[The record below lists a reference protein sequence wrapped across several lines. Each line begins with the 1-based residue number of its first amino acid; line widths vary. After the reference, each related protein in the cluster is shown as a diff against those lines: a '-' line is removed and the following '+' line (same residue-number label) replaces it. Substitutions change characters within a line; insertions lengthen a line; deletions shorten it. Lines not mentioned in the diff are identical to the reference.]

1 MLNNWFNYT
10 LIYMAT
16 EGQKV
21 ATFAEGLEFQ
31 ERSNVANPAELLQ
44 SSLNG
49 LDKFGGFQLLKGLIK
64 GVENMDPRRK
74 AVKNVF
80 LSDTAY
86 EDARK
91 RLQNE
96 LSLWVDILEAGGNDP
111 MDIIDSCKSECE
123 KAERNLSENLFGIH
137 DEIRNLEVTYRSLDA
152 FFANAGQGK
161 VDCITLMNVN
171 KEELGD
177 HDSED
182 TLAIRDEL
190 EKYFDRLNLKNN
202 YSMMVVPG
210 YLGDAETVRMWAQTA
225 YRNKV
230 IMVTDFKD
238 SMNFEMLK
246 EELDDANLQGTDPYL
261 GNIIMTANYILGRK
275 KSELAEEDDDL
286 YIPASGALAG
296 RMSNT
301 ENVVIAQAA
310 AGKRYGTLDNVKG
323 ARMDLRKSEIA
334 ALIDQGVI
342 PMVEED
348 GRTMAFSN
356 HTLYNGASK
365 GLQEYSIVRVFDWIG
380 KVFQNYCNDHA
391 MEIWTPAIK
400 SEITSDI
407 HNFLSDYKGPGG
419 IIEKYTNLKID
430 QNPKTKDITI
440 NVEITPFFAAQNFFI
455 ELTGK
460 STNAGVDWEQNTK
473 QV

>member
-1 MLNNWFNYT
+1 
-10 LIYMAT
+10 MAV
-16 EGQKV
+16 EEQNLASSSDGM
-21 ATFAEGLEFQ
+21 ELQ
-31 ERSNVANPAELLQ
+31 ERQTVANPVELLQ
-44 SSLNG
+44 KSLSG

-74 AVKNVF
+74 AIKNVF
-80 LSDTAY
+80 LNDSAY
-86 EDARK
+86 EDARN
-91 RLQNE
+91 RLKNE
-96 LSLWVDILEAGGNDP
+96 LSLWVEILESGGKDP
-111 MDIIDSCKSECE
+111 MEIVDSCKEECQ
-123 KAERNLSENLFGIH
+123 KAERNLSENLFCIH
-137 DEIRNLEVTYRSLDA
+137 DEIRNLETTYRSLDA

-182 TLAIRDEL
+182 TQAVRDEL
-190 EKYFDRLNLKNN
+190 ERYFDRLNLKNN
-202 YSMMVVPG
+202 YSMLVVPG

-225 YRNKV
+225 YKNKV
-230 IMVTDFKD
+230 IMLTDFKD

-246 EELDDANLQGTDPYL
+246 EELDDASLQGTDPYL
-261 GNIIMTANYILGRK
+261 GNIVMTTNYILGRK
-275 KSELAEEDDDL
+275 KSELAGEDEDL

-301 ENVVIAQAA
+301 EETVIAQAA

-334 ALIDQGVI
+334 ALIDLGVI

-380 KVFQNYCNDHA
+380 KVFENYCNDHA

-400 SEITSDI
+400 SEITQDI
-407 HNFLSDYKGPGG
+407 HSFLSDYKGPGG
-419 IIEKYTNLKID
+419 IIEKYTNLKVD
-430 QNPKTKDITI
+430 QDPKTKDISI
-440 NVEITPFFAAQNFFI
+440 NVEITPYFAAQNFFI
-455 ELTGK
+455 ELTGRN
-460 STNAGVDWEQNTK
+460 SAAGVDWEQNTK
-473 QV
+473 NA

>member
-1 MLNNWFNYT
+1 
-10 LIYMAT
+10 MAV
-16 EGQKV
+16 EEQKL
-21 ATFAEGLEFQ
+21 ASSSDGMELQ
-31 ERSNVANPAELLQ
+31 ERQTVANPAELLQ
-44 SSLNG
+44 KSLSG

-74 AVKNVF
+74 AIKNVF
-80 LSDTAY
+80 LNDSAY
-86 EDARK
+86 EDARN
-91 RLQNE
+91 RLKNE
-96 LSLWVDILEAGGNDP
+96 LSLWVEILESGGKDP
-111 MDIIDSCKSECE
+111 MEIVDSCKEECQ
-123 KAERNLSENLFGIH
+123 KAERNLSENLFCIH
-137 DEIRNLEVTYRSLDA
+137 DEIRNLETTYRSLDA

-161 VDCITLMNVN
+161 IDCITLMNVN

-182 TLAIRDEL
+182 TQAVRDEL
-190 EKYFDRLNLKNN
+190 ERYFDRLNLKNN
-202 YSMMVVPG
+202 YSMLVVPG

-230 IMVTDFKD
+230 IMLTDFKD

-246 EELDDANLQGTDPYL
+246 EELDDASLQGTDPYL
-261 GNIIMTANYILGRK
+261 GNIVMTANYILGRK
-275 KSELAEEDDDL
+275 KSELAGEDEDL

-301 ENVVIAQAA
+301 EETVIAQAA

-334 ALIDQGVI
+334 ALIDLGVI

-380 KVFQNYCNDHA
+380 KVFENYCNDHA

-400 SEITSDI
+400 SEITQDI
-407 HNFLSDYKGPGG
+407 HSFLSDYKGPGG
-419 IIEKYTNLKID
+419 IIEKYTNLKVD
-430 QNPKTKDITI
+430 QDPKTKDISI
-440 NVEITPFFAAQNFFI
+440 NVEITPYFAAQNFFI
-455 ELTGK
+455 ELTGRN
-460 STNAGVDWEQNTK
+460 SAAGVDWEQSTK
-473 QV
+473 NA

>member
-1 MLNNWFNYT
+1 
-10 LIYMAT
+10 MAV
-16 EGQKV
+16 EEQNLASSSDGM
-21 ATFAEGLEFQ
+21 ELQ
-31 ERSNVANPAELLQ
+31 ERQTVANPVELLQ
-44 SSLNG
+44 KSLSG

-74 AVKNVF
+74 AIKNVF
-80 LSDTAY
+80 LNDSAY
-86 EDARK
+86 EDARN
-91 RLQNE
+91 RLKNE
-96 LSLWVDILEAGGNDP
+96 LSLWVEILESGGKDP
-111 MDIIDSCKSECE
+111 MEIVDSCKEECQ
-123 KAERNLSENLFGIH
+123 KAERNLSENLFCIH
-137 DEIRNLEVTYRSLDA
+137 DEIRNLETTYRSLDA

-182 TLAIRDEL
+182 TQAVRDEL
-190 EKYFDRLNLKNN
+190 ERYFDRLNLKNN
-202 YSMMVVPG
+202 YSMLVVPG
-210 YLGDAETVRMWAQTA
+210 YLGDAETVRLWAQTA

-230 IMVTDFKD
+230 IMLTDFKD

-246 EELDDANLQGTDPYL
+246 EELDDASLQGTDPYL
-261 GNIIMTANYILGRK
+261 GNIVMTANYILGRK
-275 KSELAEEDDDL
+275 KSELAGEDEDL
-286 YIPASGALAG
+286 FIPASGALAG

-301 ENVVIAQAA
+301 EETVIAQAA

-334 ALIDQGVI
+334 ALIDLGVI

-380 KVFQNYCNDHA
+380 KVFENYCNDHA

-400 SEITSDI
+400 SEITQDI
-407 HNFLSDYKGPGG
+407 HSFLSDYKGPGG
-419 IIEKYTNLKID
+419 IIEKYTNLKVD
-430 QNPKTKDITI
+430 QDPKTKDISI
-440 NVEITPFFAAQNFFI
+440 NVEITPYFAAQNFFI
-455 ELTGK
+455 ELTGRN
-460 STNAGVDWEQNTK
+460 TAAGVDWEQNTK
-473 QV
+473 NA

>member
-1 MLNNWFNYT
+1 
-10 LIYMAT
+10 MAV
-16 EGQKV
+16 EEQNLASSSDGM
-21 ATFAEGLEFQ
+21 ELQ
-31 ERSNVANPAELLQ
+31 ERQTVANPVELLQ
-44 SSLNG
+44 KSLSG

-64 GVENMDPRRK
+64 GIENMDPRRK
-74 AVKNVF
+74 AIKNVF
-80 LSDTAY
+80 LNDSAY
-86 EDARK
+86 EDARN
-91 RLQNE
+91 RLKNE
-96 LSLWVDILEAGGNDP
+96 LSLWVEILESGGKDP
-111 MDIIDSCKSECE
+111 MEIVDSCKEECQ
-123 KAERNLSENLFGIH
+123 KAERNLSENLFCIH
-137 DEIRNLEVTYRSLDA
+137 DEIRNLETTYRSLDA

-182 TLAIRDEL
+182 TQAVRDEL
-190 EKYFDRLNLKNN
+190 ERYFDRLNLKNN
-202 YSMMVVPG
+202 YSMLVVPG

-230 IMVTDFKD
+230 IMLTDFKD

-246 EELDDANLQGTDPYL
+246 EELVDARLQGTDPYL
-261 GNIIMTANYILGRK
+261 GNIVMTANYILGRK
-275 KSELAEEDDDL
+275 KSELAGEDEDL
-286 YIPASGALAG
+286 FIPASGALAG

-301 ENVVIAQAA
+301 EETVI
-310 AGKRYGTLDNVKG
+310 G

-334 ALIDQGVI
+334 ALIDLGVI

-380 KVFQNYCNDHA
+380 KVFENYCNDHA

-400 SEITSDI
+400 SEITQDI
-407 HNFLSDYKGPGG
+407 HSFLSDYKGPGG
-419 IIEKYTNLKID
+419 IIEKYTNLKVD
-430 QNPKTKDITI
+430 QDPKTKDISI
-440 NVEITPFFAAQNFFI
+440 NVEITPYFAAQNFFI
-455 ELTGK
+455 ELTGRN
-460 STNAGVDWEQNTK
+460 TAAGVDWEQNTK
-473 QV
+473 NA

>member
-1 MLNNWFNYT
+1 
-10 LIYMAT
+10 MAV
-16 EGQKV
+16 EEQKL
-21 ATFAEGLEFQ
+21 ASSSDGIELQ
-31 ERSNVANPAELLQ
+31 ERQTVANPAELLQ
-44 SSLNG
+44 KSLSG

-74 AVKNVF
+74 AIKNVF
-80 LSDTAY
+80 LNDNAY
-86 EDARK
+86 EDARN
-91 RLQNE
+91 RLKNE
-96 LSLWVDILEAGGNDP
+96 LSLWVEILESGGKDP
-111 MDIIDSCKSECE
+111 MEIVDSCKEECQ
-123 KAERNLSENLFGIH
+123 KAERNLSENLFCIH
-137 DEIRNLEVTYRSLDA
+137 DEIRNLETTYRSLDA

-182 TLAIRDEL
+182 TQAIRDEL
-190 EKYFDRLNLKNN
+190 ERYFDRLNLKNN
-202 YSMMVVPG
+202 YSMLVVPG

-225 YRNKV
+225 YKNKV
-230 IMVTDFKD
+230 IMLTDFKD

-246 EELDDANLQGTDPYL
+246 EELDDASLQGTDPYL
-261 GNIIMTANYILGRK
+261 GNIVMTANYILGRK
-275 KSELAEEDDDL
+275 KSELAGEDEDL

-301 ENVVIAQAA
+301 EETVIAQAA

-334 ALIDQGVI
+334 ALIDLGVI

-380 KVFQNYCNDHA
+380 KVFENYCNDHA

-400 SEITSDI
+400 SEITQDI
-407 HNFLSDYKGPGG
+407 HSFLSDYKGPGG
-419 IIEKYTNLKID
+419 IIEKYTNLKVD
-430 QNPKTKDITI
+430 QDPKTKDISV
-440 NVEITPFFAAQNFFI
+440 NVEITPYFAAQNFFI
-455 ELTGK
+455 ELTGRN
-460 STNAGVDWEQNTK
+460 SAAGVDWEQNTK
-473 QV
+473 NA

>member
-1 MLNNWFNYT
+1 
-10 LIYMAT
+10 MAT
-16 EGQKV
+16 EEQKV
-21 ATFAEGLEFQ
+21 ATSGEGLELQ
-31 ERSNVANPAELLQ
+31 ERAKVANPAELLQ
-44 SSLNG
+44 SSLGG

-80 LSDTAY
+80 LSDAAY

-111 MDIIDSCKSECE
+111 MEIIDSCKSECE
-123 KAERNLSENLFGIH
+123 KAERNLSENLFCIH
-137 DEIRNLEVTYRSLDA
+137 DEIKNLEVTYRSLDS

-161 VDCITLMNVN
+161 IDCITLMNVN

-246 EELDDANLQGTDPYL
+246 EELDDASLQGTDPYL
-261 GNIIMTANYILGRK
+261 GNIVMTANYILGRK
-275 KSELAEEDDDL
+275 KSELAGEDDDL

-301 ENVVIAQAA
+301 EDIVIAQAA

-391 MEIWTPAIK
+391 MEIWTPQIK

-430 QNPKTKDITI
+430 QDPKTKDITI

-473 QV
+473 QA

>member
-1 MLNNWFNYT
+1 
-10 LIYMAT
+10 MAV
-16 EGQKV
+16 EEQNLASSSAGM
-21 ATFAEGLEFQ
+21 ELQ
-31 ERSNVANPAELLQ
+31 ERQTVANPAELLQ
-44 SSLNG
+44 KSLSG

-64 GVENMDPRRK
+64 GVENMNPRRK
-74 AVKNVF
+74 AIKNVF
-80 LSDTAY
+80 LNDSAY
-86 EDARK
+86 EDARN
-91 RLQNE
+91 RLKNE
-96 LSLWVDILEAGGNDP
+96 LSLWVEILESGGKDP
-111 MDIIDSCKSECE
+111 MEIVDSCKEECQ
-123 KAERNLSENLFGIH
+123 KAERNLSENLFCIH
-137 DEIRNLEVTYRSLDA
+137 DEIRNLETTYRSLDA

-171 KEELGD
+171 REELGD

-182 TLAIRDEL
+182 TQAVRDEL
-190 EKYFDRLNLKNN
+190 ERYFDRLNLKNN
-202 YSMMVVPG
+202 YSMLVVPG

-230 IMVTDFKD
+230 IMLTDFKD

-246 EELDDANLQGTDPYL
+246 EELDDASLQGTDPYL
-261 GNIIMTANYILGRK
+261 GNIVMTANYILGSK
-275 KSELAEEDDDL
+275 KSELAGEDEDL

-301 ENVVIAQAA
+301 EETVIAQAA

-334 ALIDQGVI
+334 ALIDLGVI

-380 KVFQNYCNDHA
+380 KVFENYCNDHA

-400 SEITSDI
+400 SEITQDI
-407 HNFLSDYKGPGG
+407 HSFLSDYKGPGG
-419 IIEKYTNLKID
+419 IIEKYTNLKVD
-430 QNPKTKDITI
+430 QDPKTKDISI
-440 NVEITPFFAAQNFFI
+440 NVEITPYFAAQNFFI
-455 ELTGK
+455 ELTGRN
-460 STNAGVDWEQNTK
+460 TAAGVDWEQNTK
-473 QV
+473 NA

>member
-1 MLNNWFNYT
+1 M
-10 LIYMAT
+10 
-16 EGQKV
+16 
-21 ATFAEGLEFQ
+21 
-31 ERSNVANPAELLQ
+31 
-44 SSLNG
+44 
-49 LDKFGGFQLLKGLIK
+49 KGLIK

-74 AVKNVF
+74 AIKNVF
-80 LSDTAY
+80 LNDSAY
-86 EDARK
+86 EDARN
-91 RLQNE
+91 RLKNE
-96 LSLWVDILEAGGNDP
+96 LSLWVEILESGGKDP
-111 MDIIDSCKSECE
+111 MEIVDSCKEECQ
-123 KAERNLSENLFGIH
+123 KAERNLSENLFCIH
-137 DEIRNLEVTYRSLDA
+137 DEIRNLETTYRSLDA

-182 TLAIRDEL
+182 TQAVRDEL
-190 EKYFDRLNLKNN
+190 ERYFDRLNLKNN
-202 YSMMVVPG
+202 YSMLVVPG

-230 IMVTDFKD
+230 IMLTDFKD

-246 EELDDANLQGTDPYL
+246 EELDDASLQGTDPYL
-261 GNIIMTANYILGRK
+261 GNIVMTANYILGRK
-275 KSELAEEDDDL
+275 RSELAGEDEDL

-301 ENVVIAQAA
+301 EETVIAQAA

-334 ALIDQGVI
+334 ALIDLGVI

-380 KVFQNYCNDHA
+380 KVFENYCNDHA

-400 SEITSDI
+400 SEITQDI
-407 HNFLSDYKGPGG
+407 HSFLSDYKGPGG
-419 IIEKYTNLKID
+419 IIEKYTNLKVD
-430 QNPKTKDITI
+430 QDPKTKDISI
-440 NVEITPFFAAQNFFI
+440 NVEITPYFAAQNFFI
-455 ELTGK
+455 ELTGRN
-460 STNAGVDWEQNTK
+460 SAAGVDWEQSTK
-473 QV
+473 NA

>member
-1 MLNNWFNYT
+1 
-10 LIYMAT
+10 MAV
-16 EGQKV
+16 EEQNLASSSDGM
-21 ATFAEGLEFQ
+21 ELQ
-31 ERSNVANPAELLQ
+31 ERQTVANPVELLQ
-44 SSLNG
+44 KSLSG

-74 AVKNVF
+74 AIKNVF
-80 LSDTAY
+80 LNDSAY
-86 EDARK
+86 EDARN
-91 RLQNE
+91 RLKNE
-96 LSLWVDILEAGGNDP
+96 LSLWVEILESGGKDP
-111 MDIIDSCKSECE
+111 MEIVDSCKEECQ
-123 KAERNLSENLFGIH
+123 KAERNLSENLFCIH
-137 DEIRNLEVTYRSLDA
+137 DEIRNLETTYRSLDA

-182 TLAIRDEL
+182 TQAVRDEL
-190 EKYFDRLNLKNN
+190 ERYFDRLNLKNN
-202 YSMMVVPG
+202 YSMLVVPG

-230 IMVTDFKD
+230 IMLTDFKD

-246 EELDDANLQGTDPYL
+246 EELDDASLQGTDPYL
-261 GNIIMTANYILGRK
+261 GNIVMTANYILGRK
-275 KSELAEEDDDL
+275 KSELAGEDEDL
-286 YIPASGALAG
+286 FIPASGALAG

-301 ENVVIAQAA
+301 EETVIAQAT

-334 ALIDQGVI
+334 ALIDLGVI

-380 KVFQNYCNDHA
+380 KVFENYCNDHA

-400 SEITSDI
+400 SEITQDI
-407 HNFLSDYKGPGG
+407 HSFLSDYKGPGG
-419 IIEKYTNLKID
+419 IIEKYTNLKVD
-430 QNPKTKDITI
+430 QDPKTKDISI
-440 NVEITPFFAAQNFFI
+440 NVEITPYFAAQNFFI
-455 ELTGK
+455 ELTGRN
-460 STNAGVDWEQNTK
+460 TAAGVDWEQNTK
-473 QV
+473 NA

>member
-1 MLNNWFNYT
+1 
-10 LIYMAT
+10 MAG
-16 EGQKV
+16 EEQKLA
-21 ATFAEGLEFQ
+21 ATGEQLGFK
-31 ERSNVANPAELLQ
+31 EREKVANPDELLQ
-44 SSLNG
+44 SSLKG

-80 LSDTAY
+80 LSDAAY

-96 LSLWVDILEAGGNDP
+96 LSLWVKILEEGGSDP
-111 MDIIDSCKSECE
+111 MEIIESCKAECE
-123 KAERNLSENLFGIH
+123 KAERNLSENLFAVH
-137 DEIRNLEVTYRSLDA
+137 DEIRNLEITYRGLDS

-171 KEELGD
+171 KEELGE

-246 EELDDANLQGTDPYL
+246 EELDDASLQGTDPYL
-261 GNIIMTANYILGRK
+261 SNIIMTANYILGRK
-275 KSELAEEDDDL
+275 KSEVAGEDEDL
-286 YIPASGALAG
+286 FIPSSGALAG

-301 ENVVIAQAA
+301 EDIVIAQAA

-334 ALIDQGVI
+334 SLIDLGVI

-391 MEIWTPAIK
+391 MEIWTPQIK
-400 SEITSDI
+400 SEITADI

-430 QNPKTKDITI
+430 QDPKTKDITI

-455 ELTGK
+455 ELTGRN
-460 STNAGVDWEQNTK
+460 TAAGVDWEQNTK
-473 QV
+473 NV

>member
-1 MLNNWFNYT
+1 
-10 LIYMAT
+10 MAV
-16 EGQKV
+16 EEQNLASSSDGM
-21 ATFAEGLEFQ
+21 ELQ
-31 ERSNVANPAELLQ
+31 ERQTVANPVEVLQ
-44 SSLNG
+44 KSLSG

-64 GVENMDPRRK
+64 GIENMDPRRK
-74 AVKNVF
+74 AIKNVF
-80 LSDTAY
+80 LNDSAY
-86 EDARK
+86 EDARN
-91 RLQNE
+91 RLKNE
-96 LSLWVDILEAGGNDP
+96 LSLWVEILESGGKDP
-111 MDIIDSCKSECE
+111 MEIVDSCKEECQ
-123 KAERNLSENLFGIH
+123 KAERNLSENLFCIH
-137 DEIRNLEVTYRSLDA
+137 DEIRNLETTYRSLDA

-182 TLAIRDEL
+182 TQAVRDEL
-190 EKYFDRLNLKNN
+190 ERYFDRLNLKNN
-202 YSMMVVPG
+202 YSMLVVPG

-230 IMVTDFKD
+230 IMLTDFKD

-246 EELDDANLQGTDPYL
+246 EELDDASLQGTDPYL
-261 GNIIMTANYILGRK
+261 GNIVMTANYILGRK
-275 KSELAEEDDDL
+275 KSELAGEDEDL
-286 YIPASGALAG
+286 FIPASGALAG

-301 ENVVIAQAA
+301 EETVIAQAA

-334 ALIDQGVI
+334 ALIDLGVI

-380 KVFQNYCNDHA
+380 KVFENYCNDHA

-400 SEITSDI
+400 SEITQDI
-407 HNFLSDYKGPGG
+407 HSFLSDYKGPGG
-419 IIEKYTNLKID
+419 IIEKYTNLKVD
-430 QNPKTKDITI
+430 QDPKTKDISI
-440 NVEITPFFAAQNFFI
+440 NVEITPYFAAQNFFI
-455 ELTGK
+455 ELTGRN
-460 STNAGVDWEQNTK
+460 TAAGVDWEQNTK
-473 QV
+473 NA

>member
-1 MLNNWFNYT
+1 
-10 LIYMAT
+10 MAT
-16 EGQKV
+16 EEQKV
-21 ATFAEGLEFQ
+21 ATSGEGLELQ
-31 ERSNVANPAELLQ
+31 ERAKVANPAELLQ
-44 SSLNG
+44 SSLSG

-111 MDIIDSCKSECE
+111 MEIIDSCKSECE
-123 KAERNLSENLFGIH
+123 KAERNLSENLFCIH
-137 DEIRNLEVTYRSLDA
+137 DEIKNLEVTYRSLDS

-161 VDCITLMNVN
+161 IDCITLMNVN

-246 EELDDANLQGTDPYL
+246 EELDDASLQGTDPYL
-261 GNIIMTANYILGRK
+261 GNIVMTANYILGRK
-275 KSELAEEDDDL
+275 KSELAGEDDDL

-301 ENVVIAQAA
+301 EDIVIAQAA

-430 QNPKTKDITI
+430 QDPKTKDITI

-473 QV
+473 QA

>member
-1 MLNNWFNYT
+1 
-10 LIYMAT
+10 MAT
-16 EGQKV
+16 EEQK
-21 ATFAEGLEFQ
+21 AMTFDEGLEFQ
-31 ERSNVANPAELLQ
+31 EREKQMCPEDLLK

-49 LDKFGGFQLLKGLIK
+49 LDKFGGFQLLKGLIR

-80 LSDTAY
+80 LSDSAY
-86 EDARK
+86 ESARL

-96 LSLWVDILEAGGNDP
+96 LSLWVDILAKGGNDP
-111 MDIIDSCKSECE
+111 VEIIESCKSKCE
-123 KAERNLSENLFGIH
+123 KAERNLSENLFCIH
-137 DEIRNLEVTYRSLDA
+137 DEIKRLEQTYRSLDL

-171 KEELGD
+171 KEEICD
-177 HDSED
+177 NDSED

-202 YSMMVVPG
+202 YSLLVIPG
-210 YLGDAETVRMWAQTA
+210 YLGDADTIRMWAQTA
-225 YRNKV
+225 FKNKV
-230 IMVTDFKD
+230 IMITDFKD

-246 EELDDANLQGTDPYL
+246 EELDDASLQGTEPYL
-261 GNIIMTANYILGRK
+261 GNIVMTANYIIGRK
-275 KSELAEEDDDL
+275 KSELANEDEDL

-296 RMSNT
+296 RLSNT
-301 ENVVIAQAA
+301 ENLIIAQAA

-391 MEIWTPAIK
+391 MEIWTPQIK

-430 QNPKTKDITI
+430 QDPRTKDISI
-440 NVEITPFFAAQNFFI
+440 NVEITPYFAAQNFFI
-455 ELTGK
+455 ELTGRN
-460 STNAGVDWEQNTK
+460 STAGVDWEQNLK
-473 QV
+473 NA

>member
-1 MLNNWFNYT
+1 
-10 LIYMAT
+10 MAV
-16 EGQKV
+16 EEQNLASSSDGM
-21 ATFAEGLEFQ
+21 ELQ
-31 ERSNVANPAELLQ
+31 ERQTVANPVELLQ
-44 SSLNG
+44 KSLSA

-64 GVENMDPRRK
+64 GIENMDPRRK
-74 AVKNVF
+74 AIKNVF
-80 LSDTAY
+80 LNDSAY
-86 EDARK
+86 EDARN
-91 RLQNE
+91 RLKNE
-96 LSLWVDILEAGGNDP
+96 LSLWVEILESGGKDP
-111 MDIIDSCKSECE
+111 MEIVDSCKEECQ
-123 KAERNLSENLFGIH
+123 KAERNLSENLFCIH
-137 DEIRNLEVTYRSLDA
+137 DEIRNLETTYRSLDA

-182 TLAIRDEL
+182 TQAVRDEL
-190 EKYFDRLNLKNN
+190 ERYFDRLNLKNN
-202 YSMMVVPG
+202 YSMLVVPG

-230 IMVTDFKD
+230 IMLTDFKD

-246 EELDDANLQGTDPYL
+246 EELVDARLQGTDPYL
-261 GNIIMTANYILGRK
+261 GNIVMTANYILGRK
-275 KSELAEEDDDL
+275 KSELAGEDEDL
-286 YIPASGALAG
+286 FIPASGALAG

-301 ENVVIAQAA
+301 EETVIAQAA

-334 ALIDQGVI
+334 ALIDLGVI

-380 KVFQNYCNDHA
+380 KVFENYCNDHA

-400 SEITSDI
+400 SEITQDI
-407 HNFLSDYKGPGG
+407 HSFLSDYKGPGG
-419 IIEKYTNLKID
+419 IIEKYTNLKVD
-430 QNPKTKDITI
+430 QDPKTKDISI
-440 NVEITPFFAAQNFFI
+440 NVEITPYFAAQNFFI
-455 ELTGK
+455 ELTGRN
-460 STNAGVDWEQNTK
+460 TAAGVDWEQNTK
-473 QV
+473 NA

>member
-1 MLNNWFNYT
+1 
-10 LIYMAT
+10 MAAEEQKLTSQT
-16 EGQKV
+16 ESVELKDRN
-21 ATFAEGLEFQ
+21 A
-31 ERSNVANPAELLQ
+31 VANGAELLQ
-44 SSLNG
+44 SSLAG

-74 AVKNVF
+74 AIKNVF
-80 LSDTAY
+80 LNDSTY
-86 EDARK
+86 EDARN
-91 RLQNE
+91 RLKNE
-96 LSLWVDILEAGGNDP
+96 LSLWVEILEAGGKDP
-111 MDIIDSCKSECE
+111 MEIIDSCKGKCQ
-123 KAERNLSENLFGIH
+123 KAERNLSENLFCIH
-137 DEIRNLEVTYRSLDA
+137 DEIRQLETAYRSLDA

-177 HDSED
+177 HESED
-182 TLAIRDEL
+182 TMAIRNEL
-190 EKYFDRLNLKNN
+190 ERYFDRLNLKNN
-202 YSMMVVPG
+202 YSMLVVPG
-210 YLGDAETVRMWAQTA
+210 YLGDAETVRMWGQTA

-230 IMVTDFKD
+230 IMLTDFKD
-238 SMNFEMLK
+238 SLNFEMLK
-246 EELDDANLQGTDPYL
+246 DELDDASLQGTDPYL
-261 GNIIMTANYILGRK
+261 GNVVMTANYILGRK
-275 KSELAEEDDDL
+275 KSELAGEDEDL

-301 ENVVIAQAA
+301 EETVIAQAA

-356 HTLYNGASK
+356 HTLYNGSSK

-380 KVFQNYCNDHA
+380 KVFENYCNDHA

-400 SEITSDI
+400 SEITQDI

-419 IIEKYTNLKID
+419 IIEKYTNLKVD
-430 QNPKTKDITI
+430 QDPKTKDITI

-455 ELTGK
+455 ELTGRN
-460 STNAGVDWEQNTK
+460 SAAGVDWEQNTK
-473 QV
+473 NA

>member
-1 MLNNWFNYT
+1 
-10 LIYMAT
+10 MAVEEQNLT
-16 EGQKV
+16 SSSDGME
-21 ATFAEGLEFQ
+21 LQ
-31 ERSNVANPAELLQ
+31 ERQTVANPVELLQ
-44 SSLNG
+44 KSLSG

-64 GVENMDPRRK
+64 GVENMNPRRK
-74 AVKNVF
+74 AIKNVF
-80 LSDTAY
+80 LNDSAY
-86 EDARK
+86 EDARN
-91 RLQNE
+91 RLKNE
-96 LSLWVDILEAGGNDP
+96 LSLWVEILESGGKDP
-111 MDIIDSCKSECE
+111 MEIVDSCKEECQ
-123 KAERNLSENLFGIH
+123 KAERNLSENLFCIH
-137 DEIRNLEVTYRSLDA
+137 DEIRNLETTYRSLDA

-182 TLAIRDEL
+182 TQAVRDEL
-190 EKYFDRLNLKNN
+190 ERYFDRLNLKNN
-202 YSMMVVPG
+202 YSMLVVPG

-230 IMVTDFKD
+230 IMLTDFKD

-246 EELDDANLQGTDPYL
+246 EELDDASLQGTDPYL
-261 GNIIMTANYILGRK
+261 GNIVMTANYILGRK
-275 KSELAEEDDDL
+275 KSELAGEDEDL
-286 YIPASGALAG
+286 FIPASGALAG

-301 ENVVIAQAA
+301 EETVIAQAA

-334 ALIDQGVI
+334 ALIDLGVI

-380 KVFQNYCNDHA
+380 KVFENYCNDHA

-400 SEITSDI
+400 SEITQDI
-407 HNFLSDYKGPGG
+407 HSFLSDYKGPGG
-419 IIEKYTNLKID
+419 IIEKYTNLKVD
-430 QNPKTKDITI
+430 QDPKTKDISI
-440 NVEITPFFAAQNFFI
+440 NVEITPYFAAQNFFI
-455 ELTGK
+455 ELTGRN
-460 STNAGVDWEQNTK
+460 TAAGVDWEQNTK
-473 QV
+473 NA

>member
-1 MLNNWFNYT
+1 
-10 LIYMAT
+10 MAV
-16 EGQKV
+16 EEQKL
-21 ATFAEGLEFQ
+21 ASSSDGMELQ
-31 ERSNVANPAELLQ
+31 ERQTVANPAELLQ
-44 SSLNG
+44 ISLSG

-74 AVKNVF
+74 AIKNVF
-80 LSDTAY
+80 LNDSAY
-86 EDARK
+86 EDARN
-91 RLQNE
+91 RLKNE
-96 LSLWVDILEAGGNDP
+96 LSLWVEILESGGKDP
-111 MDIIDSCKSECE
+111 MEIVDSCKEECQ
-123 KAERNLSENLFGIH
+123 KAERNLSENLFCIH
-137 DEIRNLEVTYRSLDA
+137 DEIRNLETTYRSLDA

-182 TLAIRDEL
+182 TQAVRDEL
-190 EKYFDRLNLKNN
+190 ERYFDRLNLKNN
-202 YSMMVVPG
+202 YSMLVVPG

-225 YRNKV
+225 YKNKV
-230 IMVTDFKD
+230 IMLTDFKD

-246 EELDDANLQGTDPYL
+246 EELDDASLQGTDPYL
-261 GNIIMTANYILGRK
+261 GNIVMTANYILGRK
-275 KSELAEEDDDL
+275 KSELAGEDEDL

-301 ENVVIAQAA
+301 EETVIAQAA

-334 ALIDQGVI
+334 ALIDLGVI

-380 KVFQNYCNDHA
+380 KVFENYCNDHA

-400 SEITSDI
+400 SEITQDI
-407 HNFLSDYKGPGG
+407 HSFLSDYKGPGG
-419 IIEKYTNLKID
+419 IIEKYTNLKVD
-430 QNPKTKDITI
+430 QDPKTKDISI
-440 NVEITPFFAAQNFFI
+440 NVEITPYFAAQNFFI
-455 ELTGK
+455 ELTGRN
-460 STNAGVDWEQNTK
+460 TAAGVDWEQNTK
-473 QV
+473 NA

>member
-1 MLNNWFNYT
+1 
-10 LIYMAT
+10 MAT
-16 EGQKV
+16 EEQKV
-21 ATFAEGLEFQ
+21 ATSGEGLELQ
-31 ERSNVANPAELLQ
+31 ERAKVANPAELLQ
-44 SSLNG
+44 SSLSG

-80 LSDTAY
+80 LSDAAY

-91 RLQNE
+91 RLKNE
-96 LSLWVDILEAGGNDP
+96 LSLWVDILEAGGSDP
-111 MDIIDSCKSECE
+111 MEIIDSCKSECE
-123 KAERNLSENLFGIH
+123 KAERNLSENLFCIH
-137 DEIRNLEVTYRSLDA
+137 DEIKNLEVTYRSLDS

-225 YRNKV
+225 YKNKV

-246 EELDDANLQGTDPYL
+246 EELDDASLQGTDPYL
-261 GNIIMTANYILGRK
+261 GNIVMTANYILGRK
-275 KSELAEEDDDL
+275 KSELAGEDDDL

-301 ENVVIAQAA
+301 EDIVIAQAA

-430 QNPKTKDITI
+430 QDPKTKDITI

-473 QV
+473 QA

>member
-1 MLNNWFNYT
+1 
-10 LIYMAT
+10 MAV
-16 EGQKV
+16 EEQK
-21 ATFAEGLEFQ
+21 FASSSDGMELQ
-31 ERSNVANPAELLQ
+31 ERQTVANPAELLQ
-44 SSLNG
+44 KSLSG

-74 AVKNVF
+74 AIKNVF
-80 LSDTAY
+80 LNDSAY
-86 EDARK
+86 EDARN
-91 RLQNE
+91 RLKNE
-96 LSLWVDILEAGGNDP
+96 LSLWVEILESGGKDP
-111 MDIIDSCKSECE
+111 MEIVDSCKEECQ
-123 KAERNLSENLFGIH
+123 KAERNLSENLFCIH
-137 DEIRNLEVTYRSLDA
+137 DEISNLEITYRSLDA

-182 TLAIRDEL
+182 TQAVRDEL
-190 EKYFDRLNLKNN
+190 ERYFDRLNLKNN
-202 YSMMVVPG
+202 YSMLVVPG

-225 YRNKV
+225 YKNKV
-230 IMVTDFKD
+230 IMLTDFKD

-246 EELDDANLQGTDPYL
+246 EELDDASLQGTDPYL
-261 GNIIMTANYILGRK
+261 GNIVMTANYILGRK
-275 KSELAEEDDDL
+275 KSELAGEDEDL

-301 ENVVIAQAA
+301 EETVIAQAA

-334 ALIDQGVI
+334 ALIDLGVI

-380 KVFQNYCNDHA
+380 KVFENYCNDHA

-400 SEITSDI
+400 SEITQDI
-407 HNFLSDYKGPGG
+407 HSFLSDYKGPGG
-419 IIEKYTNLKID
+419 IIEKYTNLKVD
-430 QNPKTKDITI
+430 QDPKTKDISI
-440 NVEITPFFAAQNFFI
+440 NVEITPYFAAQNFFI
-455 ELTGK
+455 ELTGRN
-460 STNAGVDWEQNTK
+460 SAAGVDWEQSTK
-473 QV
+473 NA

>member
-1 MLNNWFNYT
+1 
-10 LIYMAT
+10 MAV
-16 EGQKV
+16 EEQNLASSSAGM
-21 ATFAEGLEFQ
+21 ELQ
-31 ERSNVANPAELLQ
+31 ERQTVANPALLLQ
-44 SSLNG
+44 KSLSG

-74 AVKNVF
+74 AIKNVF
-80 LSDTAY
+80 LNDSAY
-86 EDARK
+86 EDARN
-91 RLQNE
+91 RLKNE
-96 LSLWVDILEAGGNDP
+96 LSLWVEILESGGKDP
-111 MDIIDSCKSECE
+111 MEIVDSCKEECQ
-123 KAERNLSENLFGIH
+123 KAERNLSENLFCIH
-137 DEIRNLEVTYRSLDA
+137 DEIRNLETTYRSLDA

-171 KEELGD
+171 REELGD

-182 TLAIRDEL
+182 TQAVRDEL
-190 EKYFDRLNLKNN
+190 ERYFDRLNLKNN
-202 YSMMVVPG
+202 YSMLVVPG

-230 IMVTDFKD
+230 IMLTDFKD

-246 EELDDANLQGTDPYL
+246 EELDDASLQGTDPYL
-261 GNIIMTANYILGRK
+261 GNIVMTANYILGRK
-275 KSELAEEDDDL
+275 KSELAGEDEDL
-286 YIPASGALAG
+286 FIPASGALAG

-301 ENVVIAQAA
+301 EETVIAQAA

-334 ALIDQGVI
+334 ALIDLGVI

-380 KVFQNYCNDHA
+380 KVFENYCNDHA

-400 SEITSDI
+400 SEITQDI
-407 HNFLSDYKGPGG
+407 HSFLSDYKGPGG
-419 IIEKYTNLKID
+419 IIEKYTNLKVD
-430 QNPKTKDITI
+430 QDPKTKDISI
-440 NVEITPFFAAQNFFI
+440 NVEITPYFAAQNFFI
-455 ELTGK
+455 ELTGRN
-460 STNAGVDWEQNTK
+460 TAAGVDWEQNTK
-473 QV
+473 NA

>member
-1 MLNNWFNYT
+1 
-10 LIYMAT
+10 MAV
-16 EGQKV
+16 EEQNLASSSAGM
-21 ATFAEGLEFQ
+21 ELQ
-31 ERSNVANPAELLQ
+31 ERQTVANPAELLQ
-44 SSLNG
+44 KSLSG

-74 AVKNVF
+74 AIKNVF
-80 LSDTAY
+80 LNDSAY
-86 EDARK
+86 EDARN
-91 RLQNE
+91 RLKNE
-96 LSLWVDILEAGGNDP
+96 LSLWVEILESGGKDP
-111 MDIIDSCKSECE
+111 MEIVDSCKEECQ
-123 KAERNLSENLFGIH
+123 KAERNLSENLFCIH
-137 DEIRNLEVTYRSLDA
+137 DEIRNLETTYRSLDA

-171 KEELGD
+171 REELGD

-182 TLAIRDEL
+182 TQAVRDEL
-190 EKYFDRLNLKNN
+190 ERYFDRLNLKNN
-202 YSMMVVPG
+202 YSMLVVPG

-230 IMVTDFKD
+230 IMLTDFKD

-246 EELDDANLQGTDPYL
+246 EELDDASLQGTDPYL
-261 GNIIMTANYILGRK
+261 GKIVMTANYILGRK
-275 KSELAEEDDDL
+275 KSELAGEDEDL

-301 ENVVIAQAA
+301 EETVIAQAA

-334 ALIDQGVI
+334 ALIDLGVI

-380 KVFQNYCNDHA
+380 KVFENYCNDHA

-400 SEITSDI
+400 SEITQDI
-407 HNFLSDYKGPGG
+407 HSFLSDYKGPGG
-419 IIEKYTNLKID
+419 IIEKYTNLKVD
-430 QNPKTKDITI
+430 QDPKTKDISI
-440 NVEITPFFAAQNFFI
+440 NVEITPYFAAQNFFI
-455 ELTGK
+455 ELTGRN
-460 STNAGVDWEQNTK
+460 TAAGVDWEQNTK
-473 QV
+473 NA

>member
-1 MLNNWFNYT
+1 
-10 LIYMAT
+10 MAV
-16 EGQKV
+16 EEQNLASSSAGM
-21 ATFAEGLEFQ
+21 ELQ
-31 ERSNVANPAELLQ
+31 ERQTVANPAELLQ
-44 SSLNG
+44 KSLSG
-49 LDKFGGFQLLKGLIK
+49 LDKFGGLQLLKGLSK
-64 GVENMDPRRK
+64 GVENMDPGRK
-74 AVKNVF
+74 AIKNVC
-80 LSDTAY
+80 LNDSAY
-86 EDARK
+86 EDARN
-91 RLQNE
+91 RLKNE
-96 LSLWVDILEAGGNDP
+96 LSLWVEILESGGKDP
-111 MDIIDSCKSECE
+111 MEIVDSCKEECQ
-123 KAERNLSENLFGIH
+123 KAERNLSENLFCIH
-137 DEIRNLEVTYRSLDA
+137 DEIRNLETTYRSLDA

-171 KEELGD
+171 REELGD

-182 TLAIRDEL
+182 TQAVRDEL
-190 EKYFDRLNLKNN
+190 ERYFDRLNLKNN
-202 YSMMVVPG
+202 YSMLVVPG

-230 IMVTDFKD
+230 IMLTDFKD

-246 EELDDANLQGTDPYL
+246 EELDDASLQGTDPYL
-261 GNIIMTANYILGRK
+261 GNIVMTANYILGRK
-275 KSELAEEDDDL
+275 KSELAGEDEDL

-301 ENVVIAQAA
+301 EETVIAQAA

-334 ALIDQGVI
+334 ALIDLGVI

-380 KVFQNYCNDHA
+380 KVFENYCNDHA

-400 SEITSDI
+400 SEITQDI
-407 HNFLSDYKGPGG
+407 HSFLSDYKGPGG
-419 IIEKYTNLKID
+419 IIEKYTNLKVD
-430 QNPKTKDITI
+430 QDPKTKDISI
-440 NVEITPFFAAQNFFI
+440 NVEITPYFAAQNFFI
-455 ELTGK
+455 ELTGRN
-460 STNAGVDWEQNTK
+460 TAAGVDWEQNTK
-473 QV
+473 NA

>member
-1 MLNNWFNYT
+1 
-10 LIYMAT
+10 MAT
-16 EGQKV
+16 EEQKV
-21 ATFAEGLEFQ
+21 ATSGEGLELQ
-31 ERSNVANPAELLQ
+31 ERAKVANPAELLQ
-44 SSLNG
+44 SSLGG

-80 LSDTAY
+80 LSDAAY

-111 MDIIDSCKSECE
+111 MEIIDSCKSECE
-123 KAERNLSENLFGIH
+123 KAERNLSENLFCIH
-137 DEIRNLEVTYRSLDA
+137 DEIKNLEVTYRSLDS

-246 EELDDANLQGTDPYL
+246 EELDDASLQGTDPYL
-261 GNIIMTANYILGRK
+261 GNIVMTANYILGRK
-275 KSELAEEDDDL
+275 KSELAGEDDDL

-301 ENVVIAQAA
+301 EDIVIAQAA

-391 MEIWTPAIK
+391 MEIWTPQIK

-430 QNPKTKDITI
+430 QDPKTKDITI

-460 STNAGVDWEQNTK
+460 NTSAGVDWEQNTK

>member
-1 MLNNWFNYT
+1 
-10 LIYMAT
+10 MAT
-16 EGQKV
+16 EEQKV
-21 ATFAEGLEFQ
+21 ATSVEGLELQ
-31 ERSNVANPAELLQ
+31 ERTKVANLDELLQ
-44 SSLNG
+44 SSLVG

-74 AVKNVF
+74 AVKSVF
-80 LSDTAY
+80 LSDAAY
-86 EDARK
+86 GDARK

-96 LSLWVDILEAGGNDP
+96 LSLWVDILEAGRNDP
-111 MDIIDSCKSECE
+111 MEIIDFCKSECE
-123 KAERNLSENLFGIH
+123 KAERNLSENLFCIH
-137 DEIRNLEVTYRSLDA
+137 DEIKNLEVTYRSLDS

-161 VDCITLMNVN
+161 VDCITLMNVS

-177 HDSED
+177 NNSED

-210 YLGDAETVRMWAQTA
+210 YLGDTDTVRMWAQTA

-246 EELDDANLQGTDPYL
+246 EELDDASLQGTDPYL
-261 GNIIMTANYILGRK
+261 GNIVMTANYILGRK
-275 KSELAEEDDDL
+275 KSELAGEDDDL

-301 ENVVIAQAA
+301 EDIVIAQAA

-334 ALIDQGVI
+334 ALIDLGII

-380 KVFQNYCNDHA
+380 KVFQSYCNDHA
-391 MEIWTPAIK
+391 MEIWTPQIK

-430 QNPKTKDITI
+430 QDPKTKDITI

-473 QV
+473 QA